1 MNTATYQQTQK
12 IQLTLTP
19 QEMQILAL
27 KGQGLGYDPVKF
39 IKFLISQEVYNFVT
53 NIPTY
58 QMSENLEKETQR
70 ALKDYRTGK
79 LKAYKSVDHLFANL

>member
-1 MNTATYQQTQK
+1 MDTTTYQQTQK
-12 IQLTLTP
+12 VQLTLTP

-58 QMSENLEKETQR
+58 QMSETLEEETKT
-70 ALKDYRTGK
+70 ALKDYRAGK
-79 LKAYKSVDHLFANL
+79 LRSYNSVDDLFASL